1 MRLAALGLL
10 LGALC
15 GCSLIPPAQRG
26 GRARAVLTGATAQ
39 SGDSSAFSRADLAPA
54 DNPAAVST
62 QALERQ
68 ETRQSIAAP
77 IPAVKITETPQPDGR
92 VVRVTEQYAPPAV
105 LTHTVAE
112 RSQTALG
119 PAQRDTARATAATLA
134 AMRPVQIGGLV
145 FLAAAL
151 ACLHPAVRLVLGG
164 GKTLPALAAALG
176 LALVFGPQLFAGRE
190 TLVLLLAVAGL
201 LAAWLLSRLSYK
213 EAQADTLK
221 ASSPPAPGG

>member
-1 MRLAALGLL
+1 VKLAAAGLL
-10 LGALC
+10 LAALC

-26 GRARAVLTGATAQ
+26 GRARVELGHQTTPPGL
-39 SGDSSAFSRADLAPA
+39 SLAPSVA
-54 DNPAAVST
+54 EITPPDNPAAQST

-68 ETRQSIAAP
+68 ETRQTIA
-77 IPAVKITETPQPDGR
+77 PALPTVKITETPQPDGR

-119 PAQRDTARATAATLA
+119 PAQKDTARTTAATLA
-134 AMRPVQIGGLV
+134 AMRPVQLGGLV

-151 ACLHPAVRLVLGG
+151 ACLHPAVRVALGG

-213 EAQADTLK
+213 EAQADALK
-221 ASSPPAPGG
+221 TSSPPASG